1 MNFCEDLELVLL
13 SFWSTYGELESGGA
27 DVSWFPSLDLA
38 FSFQF
43 RFIWWDSGGLNCKNG
58 QF

>member
-1 MNFCEDLELVLL
+1 MNFCEDLEFVLL
-13 SFWSTYGELESGGA
+13 SFWSTYRELESGGA

-43 RFIWWDSGGLNCKNG
+43 RFIW
-58 QF
+58 